1 MEEKLKEIQE
11 AIKRLEERDGRTYDV
26 LVNNNYIQIPIE
38 LFMNGIKKDKEEVIK
53 RNKEL
58 EQRLFQAEQGVR
70 NLTVALLK
78 IVENQCEN
86 QEVIEII

>member
-11 AIKRLEERDGRTYDV
+11 AIKRLEERDGKTYDV

-38 LFMNGIKKDKEEVIK
+38 LFMRGIMKDKDEVTK

-70 NLTVALLK
+70 NLTSALLK
-78 IVENQCEN
+78 VVENQCKK
-86 QEVIEII
+86 QEAIEII

>member
-1 MEEKLKEIQE
+1 M
-11 AIKRLEERDGRTYDV
+11 EERDGRTYDV

-70 NLTVALLK
+70 NLTAALLK
-78 IVENQCEN
+78 IVENQCKK

>member
-1 MEEKLKEIQE
+1 MKP
-11 AIKRLEERDGRTYDV
+11 LEERDGRTYDV

>member
-11 AIKRLEERDGRTYDV
+11 AIKRLEERDGSSYDV

-38 LFMNGIKKDKEEVIK
+38 LFMKGVMKDKDEVTK

-58 EQRLFQAEQGVR
+58 EQKLLRAEQSIQ
-70 NLTVALLK
+70 NLTTALIK
-78 IVENQCEN
+78 IVENHCKD
-86 QEVIEII
+86 QEVVEII

>member
-70 NLTVALLK
+70 NLTAALLK
-78 IVENQCEN
+78 IVEYECKK